1 MKLGLS
7 SILTIIF
14 VIAKLAK
21 VISWSWWLVFAPT
34 IVSLSLL
41 FGVMATTLVFAVVLA
56 YGERKGHLPNG
67 TLERTVSAFK
77 GSR

>member
-14 VIAKLAK
+14 VIAKLMK
-21 VISWSWWLVFAPT
+21 VIGWSWWLVFAPT

-41 FGVMATTLVFAVVLA
+41 FSVMGATLIFAVLLA

-67 TLERTVSAFK
+67 TLERAAKALK